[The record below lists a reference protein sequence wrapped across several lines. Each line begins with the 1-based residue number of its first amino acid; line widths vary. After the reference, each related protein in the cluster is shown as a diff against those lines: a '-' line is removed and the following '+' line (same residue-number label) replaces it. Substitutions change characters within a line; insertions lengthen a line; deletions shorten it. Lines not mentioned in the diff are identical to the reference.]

1 MHNLGNA
8 LAAIGAAI
16 AAGVEVER
24 ALDRLRR
31 ARPTSMRFEV
41 HRVGGRTLIDDS
53 YNANPASV
61 RASVASAL
69 ELSQLRP
76 LVVCL
81 GDLAELGP
89 DAGAHH
95 AELGR
100 WLAQQGVHRVLAT
113 GERTRALVDAAR
125 SEGLPTAEHL
135 PDPLALVE
143 RAREAT
149 PDGGMCLV
157 KGSRVAEMERVAISL
172 RAEWARGL
180 GWRERLRVRAACV
193 CGCGFDEVDGG
204 LADLLEQLEERLG
217 APLPLTSVC
226 RCARHNEAVGGDD
239 ASPHTRGLAADLA
252 CRDDRLRQR
261 IVTSWIEL
269 LAAHNRRPDAAL
281 VPVRVELGPEHVH
294 LDVDR
299 HLPPR
304 LWFAPPT
311 FVDLGNGGRA
321 PAAPLTI
328 GVTGTNG
335 KTTTTTLLAA
345 ALRTLG
351 RSTLAVT
358 TVGSFLD
365 GQALPDADRRAS
377 WEQRL
382 AELGARGGAAALELT
397 SDALANGLAE
407 RLRCRIAVFT
417 NLSRDHLHSH
427 GTVERYLAAKA
438 ELFLHLPTDTDA
450 RDLPGTAVL
459 NGCDPACALLEEV
472 LPPGT
477 RVLRYGLRARGAP
490 YAPLHLT
497 GEVELGWR
505 GTTVALESRDLPTG
519 LAECRALRTRAVGE
533 VHAENAL
540 AAFLAALAA
549 GVSATDAARAIAEEA
564 PPPGRFERIAH
575 APAVVVDYAHS
586 PDALRRTL
594 SSARALCTGRLWV
607 VVGAGGQRDVGKRS
621 AMGRAAS
628 PTR

>member
-239 ASPHTRGLAADLA
+239 ASPHTRGLAADRVPRRPPAPAHRDVVDRAARRAQPAPGRGPRARA
-252 CRDDRLRQR
+252 CRARAGARPPRRRSPPATATLVRPAHLRRPGQRRPSSRGPPHDRRDGHQRQDDDHHPPGGG
-261 IVTSWIEL
+261 
-269 LAAHNRRPDAAL
+269 AAHARSVDPRGDHGGQLRGPAPPAAARRP
-281 VPVRVELGPEHVH
+281 G
-294 LDVDR
+294 DR
-299 HLPPR
+299 R
-304 LWFAPPT
+304 
-311 FVDLGNGGRA
+311 RA
-321 PAAPLTI
+321 PAVGRRPWAS
-328 GVTGTNG
+328 GA
-335 KTTTTTLLAA
+335 LAA
-345 ALRTLG
+345 
-351 RSTLAVT
+351 
-358 TVGSFLD
+358 
-365 GQALPDADRRAS
+365 PP
-377 WEQRL
+377 
-382 AELGARGGAAALELT
+382 GAAGA
-397 SDALANGLAE
+397 
-407 RLRCRIAVFT
+407 
-417 NLSRDHLHSH
+417 
-427 GTVERYLAAKA
+427 
-438 ELFLHLPTDTDA
+438 P
-450 RDLPGTAVL
+450 PP
-459 NGCDPACALLEEV
+459 PACRGITFTPTGRWSATSRRRPAIF
-472 LPPGT
+472 PPP
-477 RVLRYGLRARGAP
+477 AR
-490 YAPLHLT
+490 
-497 GEVELGWR
+497 R
-505 GTTVALESRDLPTG
+505 PTG
-519 LAECRALRTRAVGE
+519 L
-533 VHAENAL
+533 
-540 AAFLAALAA
+540 
-549 GVSATDAARAIAEEA
+549 
-564 PPPGRFERIAH
+564 
-575 APAVVVDYAHS
+575 
-586 PDALRRTL
+586 
-594 SSARALCTGRLWV
+594 
-607 VVGAGGQRDVGKRS
+607 
-621 AMGRAAS
+621 
-628 PTR
+628 